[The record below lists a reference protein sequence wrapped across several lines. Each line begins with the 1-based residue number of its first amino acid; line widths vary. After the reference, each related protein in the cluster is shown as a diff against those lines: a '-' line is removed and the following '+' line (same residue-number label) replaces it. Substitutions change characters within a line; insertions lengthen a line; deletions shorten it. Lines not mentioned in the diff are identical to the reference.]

1 MRYKNPGE
9 LTALQN
15 DYIIKNDVATEDP
28 SDDFKFA
35 SAVIVTAMLLH
46 DSEYIDKEIT
56 LDYVK
61 DTLKELE
68 LNDFYKE
75 EFRNLIKK
83 LN

>member
-1 MRYKNPGE
+1 
-9 LTALQN
+9 
-15 DYIIKNDVATEDP
+15 
-28 SDDFKFA
+28 
-35 SAVIVTAMLLH
+35 MLLH